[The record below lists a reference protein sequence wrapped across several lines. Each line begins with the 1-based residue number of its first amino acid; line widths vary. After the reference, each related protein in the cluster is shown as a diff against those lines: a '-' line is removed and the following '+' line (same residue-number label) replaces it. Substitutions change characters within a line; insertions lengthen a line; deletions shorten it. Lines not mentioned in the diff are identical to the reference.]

1 MLNYITKKLENGVKC
16 YIVPKKGYA
25 EKKAM
30 IAFNYGSCNTEF
42 IYNGKTI
49 KQTKGIAHF
58 LEHKMFDGSADIFSE
73 FEKLGAS
80 ANAFTNFTTTAYH
93 FNCTENFEKA
103 FELLM
108 KMVSSLDTTE
118 ESVEREKKIIGQEI
132 KMYNDDI
139 GWQVYFNGLKCAYS
153 DNNVRYSVAGTLESI
168 EDINCEDLYT
178 AYKAFYTADNCC
190 IIVVGDVDE
199 NNVLKLANENLHL
212 GEKCAEKI
220 TKQED
225 EINNDIEKIEKNI
238 PKNVFNIDFREDI
251 ETNDIAYRIALNEV
265 MLEILCGKSSHLYNK
280 LNYKGLISSELTAD
294 YLCGNDYGLR
304 IICGE
309 SNNIEEI
316 LSEISQEVERYVT
329 FGVSDK
335 NLKRVVKAVK
345 NKNLFG
351 NESLENICSVFADCF
366 TKGIE
371 VLDIYAKYDIIKN
384 NDIREE
390 LKTFSRNNRVLSVVG
405 G

>member
-168 EDINCEDLYT
+168 EDISCEDLYT

-190 IIVVGDVDE
+190 IIVVGDIDA
-199 NNVLKLANENLHL
+199 NSVLKLANENLHL

-225 EINNDIEKIEKNI
+225 EINNDVEKIEKNI
-238 PKNVFNIDFREDI
+238 PKNVFNID
-251 ETNDIAYRIALNEV
+251 
-265 MLEILCGKSSHLYNK
+265 
-280 LNYKGLISSELTAD
+280 LISSELTAD

-304 IICGE
+304 IIGGE